1 MNKFI
6 NTLKSIDPIM
16 AVFAT
21 LLFAVAFMLGQQ
33 TASREVKKHYIV
45 DASEVEV
52 VYHNPYKALTLDE
65 CVTDYECNIAQ
76 LLDDQANGRFVS
88 TDDPIFSP
96 DSIPVIEPI
105 DCEVGDKEC
114 ERANKLNAGKPA
126 HYPSICEPYILP
138 NELSESQNVHKQRE
152 ERENA

>member
-6 NTLKSIDPIM
+6 NTVK
-16 AVFAT
+16 T
-21 LLFAVAFMLGQQ
+21 LEPTPLIALVLTFAVGLIVGQQ
-33 TASREVKKHYIV
+33 TATKDVKKHYIV

-65 CVTDYECNIAQ
+65 CVTDYECNIAK

-96 DSIPVIEPI
+96 DSVPVIEPI
-105 DCEVGDKEC
+105 DCEPKDKEC
-114 ERANKLNAGKPA
+114 LEQNEDAGKPA
-126 HYPSICEPYILP
+126 HYPSICEPYIFDPKL
-138 NELSESQNVHKQRE
+138 
-152 ERENA
+152 